1 LKEGSQSLWAI
12 LLRSKY
18 RNEDETLTTEGAKCS
33 KWCKDINSLESN
45 SISNWYEAEGKHTH
59 WLQDLVGF
67 YQFQT
72 FAMQCGGDGG
82 VD

>member
-1 LKEGSQSLWAI
+1 M
-12 LLRSKY
+12 
-18 RNEDETLTTEGAKCS
+18 
-33 KWCKDINSLESN
+33 ESN

-82 VD
+82 VDWGAVGGVMEEGVNSVRDGHVHWVKGGFSHHGCERV